1 MPLEKGDIIL
11 VPFPFTDLSQTKLRP
26 AVVLW
31 ADDRGK
37 DVTLCF
43 VSSQKVDRIAK
54 YEFVIASDDPQFS
67 MTGLKVTSKVRV
79 TRVVTI
85 ERRLLQRRMGDLLV
99 VKVRSLC
106 PLPKLLGTSSAWG
119 KAQET
124 YQRIQTIWRGMGSNA
139 STGHR

>member
-1 MPLEKGDIIL
+1 MPLAKGDIIL

-31 ADDRGK
+31 ADGKGK

-43 VSSQKVDRIAK
+43 ISSQKVNSLAK

-79 TRVVTI
+79 TRIVTL
-85 ERRLLQRRMGDLLV
+85 ERRLLQRR
-99 VKVRSLC
+99 
-106 PLPKLLGTSSAWG
+106 LGRLSDQLMACLDQALGYAFQLTAE
-119 KAQET
+119 AEDE
-124 YQRIQTIWRGMGSNA
+124 
-139 STGHR
+139 